1 MAYSLPGPLGLARDG
16 FEVLYV
22 EMNHWINLLDC
33 ITVVEFTSI
42 KVANV
47 YGSFSSVCVCVRA
60 RNFPHVDL
68 STMETFLRVNLL

>member
-1 MAYSLPGPLGLARDG
+1 MAYSLPGPLGLARGG

-47 YGSFSSVCVCVRA
+47 YGSFSSVCVCGRGGGLGPKSI
-60 RNFPHVDL
+60 NKGDSDPK
-68 STMETFLRVNLL
+68 